1 MGRVCAVITCTLQTE
16 SRDFTL
22 EMKGI
27 TFAHIH
33 QQNLK
38 FDFYNLILEKG
49 QQLVLEDDLTF
60 TLMFWVKQPQMVTL
74 GNDVNM
80 CA

>member
-1 MGRVCAVITCTLQTE
+1 MLTYTSKIL
-16 SRDFTL
+16 
-22 EMKGI
+22 
-27 TFAHIH
+27 
-33 QQNLK
+33 

-60 TLMFWVKQPQMVTL
+60 TLLFGVKQPQMVTL
-74 GNDVNM
+74 GNDVNI